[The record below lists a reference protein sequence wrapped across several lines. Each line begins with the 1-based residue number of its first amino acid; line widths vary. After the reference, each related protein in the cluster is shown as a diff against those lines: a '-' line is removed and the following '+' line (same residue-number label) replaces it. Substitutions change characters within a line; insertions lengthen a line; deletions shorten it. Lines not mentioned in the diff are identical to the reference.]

1 MSTRVHLFSGA
12 EAPACRQGVS
22 AVSSLE
28 WYTVGVLRHSAFE
41 QSERF
46 DSTLKTEHCGLL
58 AGNVASVKC
67 LASPDGFTPL
77 VRTHAPDGAHAAGL
91 RACPAAVM
99 QPDTEPLSFR
109 GSCKP
114 LALAM
119 GFMTAHLD
127 HPPFVRRAH
136 AAAGSAARR

>member
-1 MSTRVHLFSGA
+1 M
-12 EAPACRQGVS
+12 
-22 AVSSLE
+22 
-28 WYTVGVLRHSAFE
+28 LRHSAFE

-58 AGNVASVKC
+58 AGNVAGVKC
-67 LASPDGFTPL
+67 LASTDGFNPL

-91 RACPAAVM
+91 RSCRAAVM
-99 QPDTEPLSFR
+99 QPDAAPLSFR

-119 GFMTAHLD
+119 GFMTIGYFFNILLLYL
-127 HPPFVRRAH
+127 P
-136 AAAGSAARR
+136 S